1 MSNLSELIARL
12 RDELGDAD
20 EMAWSDDELAHH
32 LRRALEWFNR
42 VLPRRLVEVV
52 DSVAG
57 QREYD
62 ISALGALD
70 IVDVWH
76 PYDADD
82 PAYPPSRPRWSRPY
96 DGALLIEDGPEPSGA
111 EDEALRIVYTASHTI
126 EGLDDAAETTLS
138 AHQENIL
145 LSFAAS
151 FAARQ
156 AAFKAINSVT
166 VSSWTHRHTV
176 DWAERLHA
184 QAMQELREEIVRQ
197 LAGQDARGL
206 GVGYRV

>member
-20 EMAWSDDELAHH
+20 ETTWTDDELTQH

-52 DSVAG
+52 ETIAG

-62 ISALGALD
+62 ISELGALD

-76 PYDADD
+76 PYDADA
-82 PAYPPSRPRWSRPY
+82 PAYPLSRPRWSRPY
-96 DGALLIEDGPEPSGA
+96 DGTLLIEDGPEPSGA
-111 EDEALRIVYTASHTI
+111 EDEALCIVYTAAHTI
-126 EGLDDAAETTLS
+126 EGLDEAAETTLS

-156 AAFKAINSVT
+156 AAFKVINSVT
-166 VSSWTHRHTV
+166 VSSWTHRHGM

-197 LAGQDARGL
+197 IAAQESRVSGL
-206 GVGYRV
+206 GYRV